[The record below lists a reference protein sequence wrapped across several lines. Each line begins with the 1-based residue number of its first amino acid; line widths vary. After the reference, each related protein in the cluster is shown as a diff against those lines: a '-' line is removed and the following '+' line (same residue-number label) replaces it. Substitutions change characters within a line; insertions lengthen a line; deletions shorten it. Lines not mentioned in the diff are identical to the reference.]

1 MTKVQSVETNVKV
14 ANIEELLKTYGWIIF
29 AKWIQIKEKQTKH
42 LMTQTVGFSS
52 VREGG
57 KIVKEI

>member
-1 MTKVQSVETNVKV
+1 M
-14 ANIEELLKTYGWIIF
+14 KTYGWIIF

-42 LMTQTVGFSS
+42 LRTQTVGFSS